1 MRAAMTSPP
10 QDRAQK
16 VSDSGTTRAKVAAI
30 WLCFVAVATILNSL
44 ILFKYS
50 RFIDL
55 FIGLSFTQFID
66 AIFVGMQLEPPG
78 APWWYTALPALV
90 LDMPFVLVLLLLA
103 VKVARRRRR
112 ATQVSFWLY
121 ASDTLVIALSFAAS
135 IAMFHSPVR
144 RLAWQSLTLIV
155 HAVGLLILSR
165 AWRASVGAQIT
176 A

>member
-10 QDRAQK
+10 QNSAQK
-16 VSDSGTTRAKVAAI
+16 LSDSGITRAKAAAI
-30 WLCFVAVATILNSL
+30 WLCLVTVATVLNSL

-55 FIGLSFTQFID
+55 FIGLSFTQCID
-66 AIFVGMQLEPPG
+66 AYFVGMQLEPPG
-78 APWWYTALPALV
+78 APWWYTAYPALM
-90 LDMPFVLVLLLLA
+90 LDMPFVFVLLVLA
-103 VKVARRRRR
+103 VKVSHRRHR

-121 ASDTLVIALSFAAS
+121 AIDTLVITLGLAAS
-135 IAMFHSPVR
+135 IAILHSPVR
-144 RLAWQSLTLIV
+144 PLAWQGLTLIV

-165 AWRASVGAQIT
+165 ARRASVRAQIP